1 MSRRYG
7 SLRSRRL
14 ATVAGF
20 AAAAVLSTSVSSN
33 QAAVG
38 AGAPS
43 GSSPKQ
49 SRLAKALDAL
59 VDRPDGPPGAV
70 VIVHRGDHRRVLTA
84 GVANVKTGREIHVND
99 HMRVASVAK
108 AFSGAV
114 ALRMVDRGRLSLR
127 DTIDEV
133 LPYLPDAWGDVT
145 LAQLLHHT
153 SGIPEYLGDE
163 EFQERLT
170 SKPLVPIRPRRLL
183 GFIKDED
190 LVFEPGSQYAYS
202 NSDNVAVGL
211 MVQQVTG
218 RPYARA
224 LHRLVAKPLHL
235 ERTTLPDGAEIRRPY
250 IHGYGV
256 APGQPPEDESE
267 VFAASYAYA
276 SGGVVSTPA
285 DLNRFIRG
293 YIGARLFDRAIQA
306 KQLRL
311 VAGTSEPP
319 GPGRNKAGLAVFR
332 YQTRCGTMYGHTGN
346 TLGYTQFAAATLNG
360 RRSVTVSITRQV
372 NHQVDTDLF
381 SALRRLERLAVCAA
395 LKHS

>member
-1 MSRRYG
+1 M
-7 SLRSRRL
+7 
-14 ATVAGF
+14 AGLV
-20 AAAAVLSTSVSSN
+20 AAAVLSTSVSSN
-33 QAAVG
+33 QAAG

-43 GSSPKQ
+43 ESSPKQ
-49 SRLAKALDAL
+49 SRLVKALNAL

-84 GVANVKTGREIHVND
+84 GVANLKTGREIHVND
-99 HMRVASVAK
+99 HIRVASVAK

-114 ALRMVDRGRLSLR
+114 ALRLVDRGLLSLQ

-133 LPYLPDAWGDVT
+133 LPYLPNAWGDVT
-145 LAQLLHHT
+145 LGQLLQHT
-153 SGIPEYLGDE
+153 SGIPEYLEDE
-163 EFQERLT
+163 GFQERLT

-190 LVFEPGSQYAYS
+190 LLFDPGSQYAYS

-211 MVQQVTG
+211 MVQKVTG
-218 RPYARA
+218 HPYARA

-235 ERTTLPDGAEIRRPY
+235 ERTTLPDGAEIPRPY
-250 IHGYGV
+250 IHGYKV
-256 APGQPPEDESE
+256 APGQPPEDESV

-276 SGGVVSTPA
+276 SGGVISTPA
-285 DLNRFIRG
+285 DLDRFIRG
-293 YIGARLFDRAIQA
+293 YIGARLFSRAIQA

-319 GPGRNKAGLAVFR
+319 GPGRNKAGMAVFR
-332 YQTRCGTMYGHTGN
+332 YRLPCGTMYGHTGN
-346 TLGYTQFAAATLNG
+346 TLGYTQFAAATLDG

-372 NHQVDTDLF
+372 NHRVDTDVF
-381 SALRRLERLAVCAA
+381 SALRRVERLAVCAA
-395 LKHS
+395 LKSP

>member
-7 SLRSRRL
+7 SLRSRRI
-14 ATVAGF
+14 ATVAGLV
-20 AAAAVLSTSVSSN
+20 AAAVLSTSVSSN

-43 GSSPKQ
+43 DSSPTQ

-59 VDRPDGPPGAV
+59 VNRPDGPPGAV
-70 VIVHRGDHRRVLTA
+70 VIVHRGDHRQVFTA
-84 GVANVKTGREIHVND
+84 GVANVKTGRKIHVND
-99 HMRVASVAK
+99 RMRVASVAK

-114 ALRMVDRGRLSLR
+114 ALRLVDRGRLSLQ
-127 DTIDEV
+127 DTIDER

-153 SGIPEYLGDE
+153 SGLPEYLEDE
-163 EFQERLT
+163 EFQKRLT
-170 SKPLVPIRPRRLL
+170 SEPLVPIRPRKLL
-183 GFIKDED
+183 SYIKDED
-190 LVFEPGSQYAYS
+190 LAFDPGSQYAYS

-211 MVQQVTG
+211 MVQRLTG
-218 RPYARA
+218 HPYARA
-224 LHRLVAKPLHL
+224 LHRLVSKPLHL
-235 ERTTLPDGAEIRRPY
+235 ERTTLPDGAGLSRPY
-250 IHGYGV
+250 IHGYSV
-256 APGQPPEDESE
+256 VPGQPPEDDSIG
-267 VFAASYAYA
+267 FAASYAYA

-285 DLNRFIRG
+285 DLDRFIRG
-293 YIGARLFDRAIQA
+293 YIGARLFDRTTQA

-332 YQTRCGTMYGHTGN
+332 YRPACGTMYGHTGN
-346 TLGYTQFAAATLNG
+346 TLGYTQFAAATLDG

-372 NHQVDTDLF
+372 NHKIDTDLF
-381 SALRRLERLAVCAA
+381 SALRRIERLAVCAA
-395 LKHS
+395 LEGS